1 VSRLTI
7 NYRTPAEIMAVAEEV
22 LAEIDPTATA
32 PSSVRSSGSEPSV
45 VSTTSAGVCDAV
57 RDVVAATLAEQAGG
71 QLAVIAPAALVRELT
86 AALPEDERVS
96 VVTVA
101 DVKGLEYDDVVLVE
115 PGAIVADSD
124 RGNNDLYVALSRA
137 TQRLTVVHAGDLPKA
152 LARLVG

>member
-1 VSRLTI
+1 
-7 NYRTPAEIMAVAEEV
+7 
-22 LAEIDPTATA
+22 
-32 PSSVRSSGSEPSV
+32 
-45 VSTTSAGVCDAV
+45 
-57 RDVVAATLAEQAGG
+57 VVAATLAEQAGG

>member
-1 VSRLTI
+1 
-7 NYRTPAEIMAVAEEV
+7 
-22 LAEIDPTATA
+22 
-32 PSSVRSSGSEPSV
+32 
-45 VSTTSAGVCDAV
+45 VSTTSARVCDAV